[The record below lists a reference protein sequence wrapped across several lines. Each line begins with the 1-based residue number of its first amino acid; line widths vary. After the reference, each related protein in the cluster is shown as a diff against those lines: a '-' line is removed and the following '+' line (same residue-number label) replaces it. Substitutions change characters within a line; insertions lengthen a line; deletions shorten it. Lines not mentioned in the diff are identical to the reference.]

1 MPSKNNRSLSNKSD
15 NFFDINENTNIQKSS
30 SLKYVRIFIMI
41 IVIALNIFIL
51 NWLLKVH
58 KCKCANIKEA
68 LYLKEWY
75 MFLITTN
82 IISFIIIIFDI
93 SINNL
98 NLIYFI
104 AFISLILTI
113 VSFVMIIRLLI
124 YISKLKK
131 NNCDCGMTTQENI
144 IYYWYI
150 VIFSILLFIILLT
163 ILGAL
168 STLFLYK

>member
-1 MPSKNNRSLSNKSD
+1 MLSKKN
-15 NFFDINENTNIQKSS
+15 INIQKSN
-30 SLKYVRIFIMI
+30 SLKYVRIFFMI
-41 IVIALNIFIL
+41 IAIVFNIFIL

-75 MFLITTN
+75 MFVVTIN
-82 IISFIIIIFDI
+82 IISFIITLFDI
-93 SINNL
+93 KFKNL

-104 AFISLILTI
+104 AF
-113 VSFVMIIRLLI
+113 VMIIRLVI
-124 YISKLKK
+124 YIHKLKEIK
-131 NNCDCGMTTQENI
+131 CNCGMTIQENI

-150 VIFSILLFIILLT
+150 VVFSIVLFVILLT

>member
-1 MPSKNNRSLSNKSD
+1 MYLID
-15 NFFDINENTNIQKSS
+15 FIINIQKSN
-30 SLKYVRIFIMI
+30 SLKYVRIFFMI
-41 IVIALNIFIL
+41 IAIVFNIFIL

-75 MFLITTN
+75 MVLIAIN
-82 IISFIIIIFDI
+82 IISVITYIFDI

-104 AFISLILTI
+104 AFISTVII
-113 VSFVMIIRLLI
+113 IISFVMIVRLLI
-124 YISKLKK
+124 YINKLKK

-144 IYYWYI
+144 IYYYYI
-150 VIFSILLFIILLT
+150 VVYSILLFFILMF
-163 ILGAL
+163 ILY
-168 STLFLYK
+168 SIFNY

>member
-1 MPSKNNRSLSNKSD
+1 MPSKNSNSKSLSLSNKSD
-15 NFFDINENTNIQKSS
+15 KFFNINENTNNQKSD
-30 SLKYVRIFIMI
+30 SLKYVRIFI

-75 MFLITTN
+75 MFVVTIN
-82 IISFIIIIFDI
+82 IISFIMILFDI
-93 SINNL
+93 KFNNL
-98 NLIYFI
+98 NLIY
-104 AFISLILTI
+104 FISLILTI

-150 VIFSILLFIILLT
+150 VGYSIILFFILLGFISFIISF
-163 ILGAL
+163 IN
-168 STLFLYK
+168 K

>member
-1 MPSKNNRSLSNKSD
+1 MPSKNSNSKSLSLSNKSD
-15 NFFDINENTNIQKSS
+15 KFFNINENTNNQKSD
-30 SLKYVRIFIMI
+30 SLKYVRIFI

-68 LYLKEWY
+68 FYLKEWY
-75 MFLITTN
+75 MFVVTIN
-82 IISFIIIIFDI
+82 IISFIMILFDI
-93 SINNL
+93 KFNNL
-98 NLIYFI
+98 NLIY
-104 AFISLILTI
+104 FISLILTI

-150 VIFSILLFIILLT
+150 VGYSIILFFILLGFISFIISF
-163 ILGAL
+163 IN
-168 STLFLYK
+168 K